1 MKKLLCLL
9 LTLLLIHPALAEDAL
24 DAPDAA
30 SLLSC
35 ADGTVLAVS
44 PDLRV
49 LRRDSAGDW
58 ALVLSAEQISAA
70 CPPRFMP
77 DAANALLLPGPP
89 TRHTRASRWTAIPSI
104 SPMARRFTAPRR
116 PMMLWNP
123 SAICRRWT
131 RVPVCPR

>member
-9 LTLLLIHPALAEDAL
+9 LTLLLIHPVLAEDAL

-49 LRRDSAGDW
+49 LCRDSAGDW

-77 DAANALLLPGPP
+77 DAANALLLPGENS
-89 TRHTRASRWTAIPSI
+89 AYAI
-104 SPMARRFTAPRR
+104 R
-116 PMMLWNP
+116 P
-123 SAICRRWT
+123 
-131 RVPVCPR
+131 

>member
-9 LTLLLIHPALAEDAL
+9 LTLLLIHPTLAEDAL
-24 DAPDAA
+24 GAPDAA

-44 PDLRV
+44 PDLRF

-70 CPPRFMP
+70 CPPRFIP
-77 DAANALLLPGPP
+77 DAANALLLPGENGAYALLLLPDTSGQIAVLSLTGATCVL
-89 TRHTRASRWTAIPSI
+89 TREIGRAH
-104 SPMARRFTAPRR
+104 
-116 PMMLWNP
+116 
-123 SAICRRWT
+123 
-131 RVPVCPR
+131 V